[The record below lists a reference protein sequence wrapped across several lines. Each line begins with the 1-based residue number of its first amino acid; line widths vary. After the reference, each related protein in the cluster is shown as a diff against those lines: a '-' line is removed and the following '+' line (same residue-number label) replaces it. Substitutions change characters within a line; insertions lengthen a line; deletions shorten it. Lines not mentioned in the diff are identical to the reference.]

1 MTEIKQSRYLF
12 VWYIVGFVILS
23 FVACL
28 LILNLC
34 TINIAEITELELLC
48 AFMLSV
54 GIDIPVALYTKYLYE
69 KKTAKLYDDRIEFAG
84 KVIKYKDVLDVNID
98 STLLRNV
105 SKVTIH
111 SDKEQIQLVL
121 NSFGFT
127 TLFETMPGMKTGLDG
142 QPADKIKLERKSAVD
157 TMTIG
162 VLNLMLYLT
171 IALGIMVT
179 VILTFRQHAGSQIVA
194 DFDRGYVWKSAIG
207 VWVVVMA
214 VKLISYVVV
223 RQKYYNYSLN
233 FYEDN
238 MVVVFGK
245 KILNNRE
252 VKIANVN
259 AVLIKQSLVAK
270 ISGRYKLKLI
280 TDEVGS
286 GVNDFDYFPY
296 LLTEEEKDTVLKYLL
311 GENAVEC
318 ELVRSSP
325 RSYVKSLIIGAC
337 LTALIVFVSAY
348 YSWTFLMT
356 LIPLWY
362 TLTVVMVNKKYA
374 FVGENLGVVGYGFTS
389 NTLYYKVNKI
399 ESIEGDRDVVDK
411 ALRTYMTMIYFY
423 GYKEQIF
430 IGSFDKQLFH
440 TLSSKLKK

>member
-28 LILNLC
+28 LIFNLC

-280 TDEVGS
+280 TDE
-286 GVNDFDYFPY
+286 
-296 LLTEEEKDTVLKYLL
+296 EKDTVLKYLL